1 MFSAFEEIL
10 DGEEDD
16 FEHVFAFYD
25 QVMQGDSSYV
35 EREWYLAFM
44 RLKIF
49 LTNIYEL
56 SWYWGL
62 IYSVILGYSES
73 IGIKLI
79 VGIGGLHKLWLL
91 QNECLALQQ

>member
-1 MFSAFEEIL
+1 MNLKMDLFRTLLFIAKVTLIISAWNKCFSAFEEIL

-44 RLKIF
+44 AH
-49 LTNIYEL
+49 E
-56 SWYWGL
+56 SWVWRFFDKYLWIVL
-62 IYSVILGYSES
+62 ILGTY
-73 IGIKLI
+73 I
-79 VGIGGLHKLWLL
+79 V
-91 QNECLALQQ
+91 